1 MSQLIETFKIA
12 KYCLLCFKKKMCGR
26 AKWPLLILNK
36 QLSWFSN
43 FVVVLV
49 LVLVLTDQTT
59 ETTLPVS
66 SNLQMIKIC
75 KKIIYRSGN
84 LICFIGL

>member
-1 MSQLIETFKIA
+1 
-12 KYCLLCFKKKMCGR
+12 MCGR

-43 FVVVLV
+43 FVVVVVVVV
-49 LVLVLTDQTT
+49 LALTDQTT

-84 LICFIGL
+84 LISFIGL